1 MVRPT
6 IYEWKSRFQERK
18 KTANILNKQSHK
30 AQKSGP
36 LLLGPD
42 EVALT
47 FNHKELTSYEIF
59 HSALKLLRSCEKGN
73 NIRILLER
81 GMFLKIGKTTVVL
94 RSNLSV
100 ELVR

>member
-1 MVRPT
+1 MVRT
-6 IYEWKSRFQERK
+6 KIYEWKSRFQEGR

-42 EVALT
+42 EGALT
-47 FNHKELTSYEIF
+47 FHHKELTSYEILP
-59 HSALKLLRSCEKGN
+59 SASKLLLTCEQEN
-73 NIRILLER
+73 EIRGGEGTLLT
-81 GMFLKIGKTTVVL
+81 IGKTTVVL
-94 RSNLSV
+94 RSNLSM